1 MQSTELQNAIEAIQS
16 IRSQSDLNILAQT
29 WRDQQTFLATTIGR
43 KLKKGD
49 TVEWEDRNG
58 NLVPGVI
65 TKLNK
70 KTCEVIRPGATPFGR
85 TVTKIYNSMIVR
97 KVKV

>member
-1 MQSTELQNAIEAIQS
+1 MQSAELENAINAIQS
-16 IRSQSDLNILAQT
+16 IRTQSDLNVLAQT

-43 KLKKGD
+43 RLKKGD
-49 TVEWEDRNG
+49 TIEWEDRNG
-58 NLVPGVI
+58 NLIPGTI
-65 TKLNK
+65 LKLNK
-70 KTCEVIRPGATPFGR
+70 KTCEVVRPGGTPFGR